1 MSSKN
6 VPVIYELQEHFNAWR
21 SKVTVKKTKYFAD
34 KYSKEFKRLL
44 NLCELEGKL
53 HDLRHTF
60 AVRRY
65 LITRDIYQV
74 MKELG
79 HTKVTTTQIYTEFED
94 TIDIALEFPSIVNI
108 QNKVKFGKEDTL
120 LEDTNNIPGVYVS

>member
-1 MSSKN
+1 
-6 VPVIYELQEHFNAWR
+6 
-21 SKVTVKKTKYFAD
+21 
-34 KYSKEFKRLL
+34 
-44 NLCELEGKL
+44 
-53 HDLRHTF
+53 
-60 AVRRY
+60 
-65 LITRDIYQV
+65 

-94 TIDIALEFPSIVNI
+94 TIDIALESPSVVNI